1 MSSEFDKRLS
11 LEELKQLNQPQAQPP
26 ELVQETL
33 EMGPTAE
40 ETHPTAEEWEAL
52 KACISAQY
60 KVTMAIYDWTKRQW
74 VRAELDSVEKQL
86 EELTQE
92 VKLVSETL
100 EQVGK
105 KRERRFSIPRIT
117 LPRIPLPH
125 LDGFEWFCLLTVPPV
140 LGVLWWSLE
149 KLSSTLAMI
158 LP

>member
-26 ELVQETL
+26 V
-33 EMGPTAE
+33 PAPP
-40 ETHPTAEEWEAL
+40 ETHPTAEEWEEL

-60 KVTMAIYDWTKRQW
+60 KVTMAIYDWTKRQC
-74 VRAELDSVEKQL
+74 VRAELDSMEKQM

-100 EQVGK
+100 EQAGK

-125 LDGFEWFCLLTVPPV
+125 LDGPTLFYLVLLLAGLV
-140 LGVLWWSLE
+140 VLWLNWE
-149 KLSSTLAMI
+149 KLSSVLAMI

>member
-1 MSSEFDKRLS
+1 MS
-11 LEELKQLNQPQAQPP
+11 
-26 ELVQETL
+26 
-33 EMGPTAE
+33 
-40 ETHPTAEEWEAL
+40 
-52 KACISAQY
+52 
-60 KVTMAIYDWTKRQW
+60 
-74 VRAELDSVEKQL
+74 AELDSMEKQL

-100 EQVGK
+100 EQAGK

-125 LDGFEWFCLLTVPPV
+125 LDGFEWFCLLTVPPA

-149 KLSSTLAMI
+149 KLSSALAMI